1 MNTAFVEGQR
11 VVFHRNGV
19 VDDPGRPILKLSVM
33 QGIYLEAVSAEELEM
48 TFFHEAAERCIL
60 LMELF
65 VPLLQRKVGSQ
76 ITAPAEYGVLNLA
89 CPSGPLRPLVMCRG
103 IEGAQ
108 CKGLKEQ
115 EEERES
121 VPK

>member
-48 TFFHEAAERCIL
+48 TFFHQAAERCIL

-65 VPLLQRKVGSQ
+65 VPLLQRKVDLRSLRQ
-76 ITAPAEYGVLNLA
+76 LNMEF
-89 CPSGPLRPLVMCRG
+89 SSSLVHPVHFD
-103 IEGAQ
+103 
-108 CKGLKEQ
+108 LW
-115 EEERES
+115 
-121 VPK
+121 